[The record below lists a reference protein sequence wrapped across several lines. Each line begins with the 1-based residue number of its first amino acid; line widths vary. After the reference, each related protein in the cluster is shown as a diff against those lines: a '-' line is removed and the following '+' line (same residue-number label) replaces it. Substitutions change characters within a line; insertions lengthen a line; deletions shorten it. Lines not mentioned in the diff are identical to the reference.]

1 MTRARRF
8 TPAALLLLTLTAC
21 APAEDAEL
29 ADAPAAGAEQAAPA
43 PQTGPE
49 VPAELQARGEAFTAA
64 WNQDDPAVIAEFFTE
79 NAAVTADTATFN
91 GRQEV
96 LEGWL
101 EPGIAAESTL
111 AVQDQQWEA
120 IGQDFRATGRFT
132 YSYTSPEGDG
142 SVTGTYE
149 TTWTRDADG
158 QWRVSRMT
166 STADPAS

>member
-1 MTRARRF
+1 MTCMRRF
-8 TPAALLLLTLTAC
+8 TPGALLLLTLTAC
-21 APAEDAEL
+21 APADDAEL
-29 ADAPAAGAEQAAPA
+29 ADAPAVGAEQAAPA
-43 PQTGPE
+43 AQ
-49 VPAELQARGEAFTAA
+49 VPAELEARAEAFTAA

-79 NAAVTADTATFN
+79 NATVAADTATFN

-101 EPGIAAESTL
+101 EPGIEAVSDL

-120 IGQDFRATGRFT
+120 VGQDFLSTGRFT

-142 SVTGTYE
+142 SITGTYE
-149 TTWTRDADG
+149 TTWTRATDG

-166 STADPAS
+166 STPDPAS